1 MQEDHN
7 DKSSPTK
14 ENMETD
20 TNVDAKVKELQEPTT
35 KEGIEMKLKKEGI
48 EMKEQLTK
56 EEREAIF
63 NMAEKVAAENKYDI
77 YDYR

>member
-1 MQEDHN
+1 MQDDHN
-7 DKSSPTK
+7 TSDDKSSPTK

-20 TNVDAKVKELQEPTT
+20 TNVDAKVKELQEPT
-35 KEGIEMKLKKEGI
+35 KEEGI
-48 EMKEQLTK
+48 EMKEELTQ
-56 EEREAIF
+56 EERDAIF